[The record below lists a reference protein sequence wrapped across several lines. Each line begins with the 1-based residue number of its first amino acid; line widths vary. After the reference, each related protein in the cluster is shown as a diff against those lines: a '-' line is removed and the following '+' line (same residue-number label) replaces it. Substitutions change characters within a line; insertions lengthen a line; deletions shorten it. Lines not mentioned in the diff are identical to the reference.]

1 MDHQWHHSKII
12 SYKKYNELNIECD
25 KIRFFSCPI
34 IKNAG
39 WHLSYFG
46 DKNFIKNKIE
56 NFSHQELN
64 LELFTN
70 QEKIQ
75 NRIKNKQDLF
85 DRDIKICHINIED
98 NDNLPPEY
106 DVYLKNYYDNLKQ
119 NTTFKNNNTIGFH
132 SNQLCERGT
141 EVAMYDYAYYNQK
154 LYGNKSIIFYCKHNN
169 NNDANVIHKFEK
181 EFKCYAYDKFSDIDK
196 IILDEKINYFYNQKA
211 GSKSDN
217 QIVTKCPNLIH
228 AVFTVDPHGDRY
240 ATISKQLSSKY
251 NNIVDFVPYMINLPE
266 CSKNMRIQLNIPEN
280 AIVLGRIGGF
290 YQFDIEIAHNAIKKI
305 IELDPNIFFL
315 FVNTNKFYEHPQI
328 IYLYKIIDPIEKVTF
343 INSCNAMIHARSD
356 GETFGLAIAEFSSLN
371 KPIITSVSKID
382 NSHIEILGSK
392 GIIYDTED
400 SLMEIFKNIRTI
412 INSNN
417 DWNAYKEYTPEN
429 VMKKFMDVF
438 INNFIPTIPFKIN
451 TKTIEYTDMNIDA
464 PTFKHNIKDLVIVT
478 SFLDINRENWINSY
492 KRTTTQY
499 IESFTNYFNYPNKM
513 IIFIDD
519 KYFDKIKELYKNS
532 SHNNSILIPINKQWM
547 SENIYAWQQLD
558 ISTNIMYS
566 DYYKNL
572 LHKRIQNGN
581 PENIYPDYNAINH
594 SKIDFI
600 CYAINNNLI
609 KKDDL
614 ICWSDF
620 GYFNSILHNNP
631 NKYPLF
637 SIDIQKFN
645 INKLS
650 FCLRNKLN
658 NLDEDMI
665 YTLLNAPEKFTGSFF
680 AGPGNLMVKLQELY
694 HQSLNELYIN
704 NISDDDQHIYLRCFL
719 KEPQLFNLYLDST
732 KWPEGLNYFEKTPD
746 RNELVEILL
755 TNIQNGKFV
764 EIGCDTG
771 VFSKH
776 LLEINKTSTLYSID
790 PYIKYDDYND
800 AINNVTG
807 DDLYNRTNT
816 FLTQQ
821 FGNRF
826 NLIRNYSNKALND
839 IPNNIDFVYI
849 DGNHKYKYVYEDIC
863 LFWEKLSPNGI
874 IIGDDAVDS
883 DDSTRNIHGDVFI
896 EWLPGCYGDY
906 GVIKAF
912 NDFINIHKC
921 YGKKIGNQFIIF
933 K

>member
-1 MDHQWHHSKII
+1 M
-12 SYKKYNELNIECD
+12 
-25 KIRFFSCPI
+25 
-34 IKNAG
+34 
-39 WHLSYFG
+39 
-46 DKNFIKNKIE
+46 
-56 NFSHQELN
+56 
-64 LELFTN
+64 T
-70 QEKIQ
+70 
-75 NRIKNKQDLF
+75 
-85 DRDIKICHINIED
+85 
-98 NDNLPPEY
+98 
-106 DVYLKNYYDNLKQ
+106 
-119 NTTFKNNNTIGFH
+119 
-132 SNQLCERGT
+132 
-141 EVAMYDYAYYNQK
+141 
-154 LYGNKSIIFYCKHNN
+154 
-169 NNDANVIHKFEK
+169 
-181 EFKCYAYDKFSDIDK
+181 
-196 IILDEKINYFYNQKA
+196 
-211 GSKSDN
+211 
-217 QIVTKCPNLIH
+217 
-228 AVFTVDPHGDRY
+228 
-240 ATISKQLSSKY
+240 
-251 NNIVDFVPYMINLPE
+251 
-266 CSKNMRIQLNIPEN
+266 
-280 AIVLGRIGGF
+280 
-290 YQFDIEIAHNAIKKI
+290 
-305 IELDPNIFFL
+305 
-315 FVNTNKFYEHPQI
+315 
-328 IYLYKIIDPIEKVTF
+328 
-343 INSCNAMIHARSD
+343 
-356 GETFGLAIAEFSSLN
+356 
-371 KPIITSVSKID
+371 
-382 NSHIEILGSK
+382 
-392 GIIYDTED
+392 
-400 SLMEIFKNIRTI
+400 
-412 INSNN
+412 
-417 DWNAYKEYTPEN
+417 
-429 VMKKFMDVF
+429 
-438 INNFIPTIPFKIN
+438 
-451 TKTIEYTDMNIDA
+451 
-464 PTFKHNIKDLVIVT
+464 
-478 SFLDINRENWINSY
+478 
-492 KRTTTQY
+492 
-499 IESFTNYFNYPNKM
+499 
-513 IIFIDD
+513 
-519 KYFDKIKELYKNS
+519 
-532 SHNNSILIPINKQWM
+532 
-547 SENIYAWQQLD
+547 ENIHAWQQLD

-566 DYYKNL
+566 DYYRNL